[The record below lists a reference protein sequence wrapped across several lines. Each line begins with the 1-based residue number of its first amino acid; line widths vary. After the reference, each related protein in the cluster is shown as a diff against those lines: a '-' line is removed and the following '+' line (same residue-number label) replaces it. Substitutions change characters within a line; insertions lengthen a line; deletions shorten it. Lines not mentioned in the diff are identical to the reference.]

1 VTGEGFTERYVYD
14 VDSAGTVTVR
24 QQVEAY
30 GSRMRSL
37 PWLPRVGLAVEMP
50 RSFGTFEWYGR
61 GPGESYPDR
70 RDAEHVGVWRG
81 PVDEQVFDYLPPQD
95 TGNKTDTAWA
105 AVSDGLVGLLATGTD
120 LDVSVDRNAADRDR
134 AQYPFLL
141 PEGGDVTF
149 RVDKAVSGVGDTP
162 VPTQPAYRVRP
173 DAIHEQTVVLRPL
186 TPAEAR
192 RGLGR
197 GPLVPPEGTVVAT
210 APELV
215 LLDQAGVASLP
226 VEVTNQTDAAVREVT
241 VRVELPDGTASP
253 EVVELGELAAGER
266 RTVQFGLDFPGEVTA
281 RDTRVEVT
289 VAWTAAGQA
298 TREAT
303 TTRQLRLTCAE
314 TPTSPAAVSFVDSEE
329 TVGEDGAAV
338 NAIDGNPGT
347 IWHTQWQG
355 GSPEHPHEIQLDLGQ
370 VMDVCALHYL
380 PRQDSNLNGTVAD
393 YEIYLSEDGE
403 SWGDPVASGTFAAG
417 SDEKWVPFAGTS
429 ARYVRVV
436 ARSEVNGGPWTSA
449 AELSLD
455 ALPG

>member
-1 VTGEGFTERYVYD
+1 
-14 VDSAGTVTVR
+14 
-24 QQVEAY
+24 
-30 GSRMRSL
+30 
-37 PWLPRVGLAVEMP
+37 
-50 RSFGTFEWYGR
+50 
-61 GPGESYPDR
+61 
-70 RDAEHVGVWRG
+70 
-81 PVDEQVFDYLPPQD
+81 
-95 TGNKTDTAWA
+95 
-105 AVSDGLVGLLATGTD
+105 
-120 LDVSVDRNAADRDR
+120 
-134 AQYPFLL
+134 
-141 PEGGDVTF
+141 
-149 RVDKAVSGVGDTP
+149 
-162 VPTQPAYRVRP
+162 
-173 DAIHEQTVVLRPL
+173 
-186 TPAEAR
+186 
-192 RGLGR
+192 
-197 GPLVPPEGTVVAT
+197 VVAT

-329 TVGEDGAAV
+329 TAGEDGAAV